1 MAVCN
6 QRSAQLKMRHRVFY
20 LLLPT
25 LGLIGCAK
33 TQHDVHMDGTYWR
46 NQALTDILPFWTK
59 YAVDSVHGAFHCDL
73 DQNWVPVGD
82 TKYPSMIARN
92 LFSYSA
98 AYYMGGRKEDIE
110 MADEIKNYLLKHSW
124 DSLHGGWY
132 DELTI
137 SGEPKQRTKST
148 FVQVYVITGLA
159 LYYVVTHDAEV
170 LDYINR
176 TNELL
181 EERVWDKDKG
191 GYFDLCQRD
200 WTLATKAKSASS
212 QLAPVSGYLLY
223 LYSAT
228 RDTDYLRQ
236 AERIM
241 DVIMH
246 RMTDT
251 ETGWMLESFDEDW
264 NYVGGATGAD
274 EINIGHNIEVAWSL
288 LRLYLLNN
296 REDYLK
302 TGLSLAERLHQHGFD
317 EQTGFWFATIG
328 NQDPALKSDITYWW
342 IQAYGIMFDL
352 CLQHV
357 RPDGNYVHSFKKGA
371 AFWDDYFLDRKNG
384 DTHLG
389 VLRDGTP
396 SDMRKANQYK
406 ASYHSMG
413 CLTICISRIG

>member
-1 MAVCN
+1 
-6 QRSAQLKMRHRVFY
+6 MRHRVFY

-110 MADEIKNYLLKHSW
+110 MADEIKNYLLTHAW

-148 FVQVYVITGLA
+148 FVQAYVITGLA

-200 WTLATKAKSASS
+200 
-212 QLAPVSGYLLY
+212 
-223 LYSAT
+223 
-228 RDTDYLRQ
+228 
-236 AERIM
+236 
-241 DVIMH
+241 
-246 RMTDT
+246 
-251 ETGWMLESFDEDW
+251 
-264 NYVGGATGAD
+264 
-274 EINIGHNIEVAWSL
+274 
-288 LRLYLLNN
+288 
-296 REDYLK
+296 
-302 TGLSLAERLHQHGFD
+302 
-317 EQTGFWFATIG
+317 
-328 NQDPALKSDITYWW
+328 
-342 IQAYGIMFDL
+342 
-352 CLQHV
+352 
-357 RPDGNYVHSFKKGA
+357 
-371 AFWDDYFLDRKNG
+371 
-384 DTHLG
+384 
-389 VLRDGTP
+389 
-396 SDMRKANQYK
+396 
-406 ASYHSMG
+406 
-413 CLTICISRIG
+413 